1 MLPDCTRDILGIWI
15 ENTEGA
21 KFWMKVFND
30 LKTRGVNDIL
40 IAVTDGLKGM
50 PEALVS
56 TANDWVINC
65 AMNDV
70 RCSAVKSSL
79 ISAQFDPLDLKRSSN
94 STTFRSLSSMGCL
107 PRNSSSFPPS
117 IHHFLY
123 AIAYPCLH
131 FLPAFVRP
139 ELVQFSG
146 NGFELPGGFAD
157 QGFHVQKSF
166 SIIFYP

>member
-94 STTFRSLSSMGCL
+94 STTFRSLSSMDFL
-107 PRNSSSFPPS
+107 PRNSSSFPHQFTIFCMQLP
-117 IHHFLY
+117 IH
-123 AIAYPCLH
+123 
-131 FLPAFVRP
+131 AFTSSPLSSVQNLSSSLAMDLSVSVR
-139 ELVQFSG
+139 
-146 NGFELPGGFAD
+146 
-157 QGFHVQKSF
+157 
-166 SIIFYP
+166 